1 MVYNGEAN
9 IHYCQYIENQ
19 NKCLVK
25 YYKACKENDNYFC
38 SICLLSEYTVNSLT
52 GACVKKTD
60 IIPAIT
66 WKDIFRLQLNSVKQ
80 INNKNIYGPSLRMRG
95 LTNCQINTRHA
106 FLIYLT
112 FKIKVST
119 RNLAEEKRIPAICE
133 ILNEVEETNNDTN
146 IVDYE
151 CIWNTTSNDNLNDY
165 ELNNIEEGNNSG
177 NLKKVI

>member
-66 WKDIFRLQLNSVKQ
+66 WKDIFN
-80 INNKNIYGPSLRMRG
+80 
-95 LTNCQINTRHA
+95 
-106 FLIYLT
+106 
-112 FKIKVST
+112 
-119 RNLAEEKRIPAICE
+119 
-133 ILNEVEETNNDTN
+133 
-146 IVDYE
+146 
-151 CIWNTTSNDNLNDY
+151 
-165 ELNNIEEGNNSG
+165 
-177 NLKKVI
+177 